1 MSEYMQKWEKTR
13 REGKF
18 KYILF
23 QSLMT
28 GGACFL
34 TFMLFKV
41 IFNTASPVGVLIYQ
55 SIMIGLVISIISW
68 VGNEIRYKKYS
79 QK

>member
-1 MSEYMQKWEKTR
+1 MNVYMQKWEKTR
-13 REGKF
+13 RGGKF

-41 IFNTASPVGVLIYQ
+41 VFNTESPIGVLIYQ
-55 SIMIGLVISIISW
+55 SIIIGLVISIISCLIQRLLLKISIW
-68 VGNEIRYKKYS
+68 
-79 QK
+79 

>member
-1 MSEYMQKWEKTR
+1 MHEYLQKWEKTR
-13 REGKF
+13 RGGKF

-34 TFMLFKV
+34 TVILFKV
-41 IFNTASPVGVLIYQ
+41 VFNTESPIGVLIFQ
-55 SIMIGLVISIISW
+55 SIIIGLVISIISW
-68 VGNEIRYKKYS
+68 IVNEKRYKKYL
-79 QK
+79 KK

>member
-1 MSEYMQKWEKTR
+1 MNEYMQKWEKTR
-13 REGKF
+13 RGGKF

-23 QSLMT
+23 HSLMT

-34 TFMLFKV
+34 TVILIKV
-41 IFNTASPVGVLIYQ
+41 VFNTSSPVGVLIYQ
-55 SIMIGLVISIISW
+55 SIIIGLIISIISW

>member
-1 MSEYMQKWEKTR
+1 MNEYMQKWEKTR
-13 REGKF
+13 KGGKL

-41 IFNTASPVGVLIYQ
+41 VFNTASPIGVLIYQ
-55 SIMIGLVISIISW
+55 SIIIGLVISILSW
-68 VGNEIRYKKYS
+68 IVNEKRYKKYL
-79 QK
+79 KK